1 MLGKFASF
9 CIVFRCSK
17 RVERTQNRSLA
28 GKEKLMKNLFKKS
41 SPVAWFLLGVLIA
54 GGTGTAY
61 AANGGTFRLG
71 QSNSATATTK
81 LTNTK
86 GTALKVISKAGTPP
100 INVGS
105 NSTKVPYFNADKLDG
120 KDSTAFQGKIGKL
133 SFTTLTPG
141 TGWVGNCYVGNPGI
155 AVSVEGVVH
164 FRGDV
169 CSSNTA
175 VDPASNIIFTLP
187 AQFRPTNDKYLTAD
201 LCVAKTGR
209 LYIEAVNGNV
219 YVQDNPQDSS
229 TPHASA
235 CFVSLDGITFTL
247 P

>member
-1 MLGKFASF
+1 
-9 CIVFRCSK
+9 
-17 RVERTQNRSLA
+17 
-28 GKEKLMKNLFKKS
+28 MKNLFKKS
-41 SPVAWFLLGVLIA
+41 SPVVWFLLGVLVA

-100 INVGS
+100 ISVGS
-105 NSTKVPYFNADKLDG
+105 NSTKVPYLNADKLDG
-120 KDSTAFQGKIGKL
+120 KDSSAFQGKIGRL
-133 SFTTLTPG
+133 SFTALTPG
-141 TGWVGNCYVGNPGI
+141 TGWVGNCYVGSPGI
-155 AVSVEGVVH
+155 AVSVDGVVH

-169 CSSNTA
+169 CSANGLDPSSNT
-175 VDPASNIIFTLP
+175 IFTIP
-187 AQFRPTNDKYLTAD
+187 AQFRPTTDKYLTAD
-201 LCVAKTGR
+201 LCNAATGR
-209 LYIEAVNGNV
+209 IHVNASNGEV
-219 YVQDNPQDSS
+219 YVEDDPQDSS

>member
-1 MLGKFASF
+1 
-9 CIVFRCSK
+9 
-17 RVERTQNRSLA
+17 
-28 GKEKLMKNLFKKS
+28 MKNLFKKS
-41 SPVAWFLLGVLIA
+41 SPVAWFLLGILVA

-120 KDSTAFQGKIGKL
+120 IDSSSFQRAGKMLYAVVDEESNSSTA
-133 SFTTLTPG
+133 TLVRGSAGSSVEFGG
-141 TGWVGNCYVGNPGI
+141 TGSVVVLFNRDVTNCSYTATLGGI
-155 AVSVEGVVH
+155 GSSGVTDFGFVTTA
-164 FRGDV
+164 GAATQ
-169 CSSNTA
+169 SNG
-175 VDPASNIIFTLP
+175 VF
-187 AQFRPTNDKYLTAD
+187 
-201 LCVAKTGR
+201 VVTG
-209 LYIEAVNGNV
+209 
-219 YVQDNPQDSS
+219 DSS
-229 TPHASA
+229 GLSA
-235 CFVSLDGITFTL
+235 ARNFHLHVLC